1 MPDLAEDVSRVGCM
15 LPHYRPW
22 MTNWTRKEKARDC
35 LCPNRAHEE
44 SKRFT
49 ALRNQSISLR

>member
-22 MTNWTRKEKARDC
+22 MTNWTRKEKRGIVCAQIV
-35 LCPNRAHEE
+35 P
-44 SKRFT
+44 T
-49 ALRNQSISLR
+49 RNQSGSQPFVTHQNR